1 MIGPPIPVI
10 ELRRRTIPL
19 LQILS
24 ILRIELSSRGVEGGG
39 GAPPDAAAAMDVEHP
54 NCRLFLA
61 ESTIPNGAN
70 NNNNNNARL
79 RRDAAVGSVSL
90 RRLSLI
96 YRPPPPPPH
105 PHFSSLLPPL
115 PRSVHIY
122 PRPPSPPPPSPKKPD
137 WGYSRASICS
147 RATASPSLI
156 WSYPST
162 KTMGIS
168 ISTSSG
174 GDTRGNRPNWGC
186 TSTCTTGWP
195 SSWGRDASRIATSRY
210 STPGRER

>member
-70 NNNNNNARL
+70 NNNNNNNARL

-96 YRPPPPPPH
+96 
-105 PHFSSLLPPL
+105 
-115 PRSVHIY
+115 
-122 PRPPSPPPPSPKKPD
+122 
-137 WGYSRASICS
+137 
-147 RATASPSLI
+147 
-156 WSYPST
+156 
-162 KTMGIS
+162 
-168 ISTSSG
+168 
-174 GDTRGNRPNWGC
+174 
-186 TSTCTTGWP
+186 
-195 SSWGRDASRIATSRY
+195 
-210 STPGRER
+210 